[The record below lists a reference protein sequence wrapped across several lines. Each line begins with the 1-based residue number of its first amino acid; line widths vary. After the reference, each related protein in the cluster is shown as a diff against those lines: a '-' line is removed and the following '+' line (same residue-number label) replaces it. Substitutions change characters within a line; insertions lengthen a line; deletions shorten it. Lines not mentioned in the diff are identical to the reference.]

1 MLDSVAAPSHLLRR
15 TNRPTES
22 ILYAFY
28 SDRFVLPL
36 PAGHRFPMVKY
47 GQLRERVGRTLPGV
61 RLREPEAATDDV
73 LALAHHPD
81 WVARLADGRLRPDEI
96 RAIGFPWSPEMVERS
111 RRSAGACVE
120 AARRA
125 LRDGAA
131 ANLAGGT
138 HHASADRGEGF
149 CCFNDLAVA
158 ARLMQAERRVRRVA
172 IVDLDVHQGNGTA
185 EILARDDSVF
195 TLSIHGE
202 RNYPF
207 RKAVGDLDVALPDG
221 TGDDAYLD
229 ALDRALAELA
239 RRFAPDLILYL
250 AGADVYEGDRLGRLS
265 LTRPGI
271 AERDRRVFAFARRA
285 GLPVAVA
292 MGGGYCPRID
302 DIVEIHLETVRQ
314 AWSHAHGSMSA
325 MPESLHAARAEQGA
339 GANPGTENR

>member
-1 MLDSVAAPSHLLRR
+1 MSESLLD
-15 TNRPTES
+15 
-22 ILYAFY
+22 AFY

-36 PAGHRFPMVKY
+36 PAGHRFPMAKY
-47 GQLRERVGRTLPGV
+47 GQLRERVGRELTGV
-61 RLREPEAATDDV
+61 RLLEPAGATDGE

-81 WVARLADGRLRPDEI
+81 WVARLAEGRLRADEI

-111 RRSAGACVE
+111 RRSAGASIA
-120 AARRA
+120 AARSA
-125 LRDGAA
+125 LRDGAG

-149 CCFNDLAVA
+149 CCFNDLALA
-158 ARLMQAERRVRRVA
+158 ARRMQAERRARRVA

-185 EILARDDSVF
+185 EILSRDDSVF
-195 TLSIHGE
+195 TLSIHGD

-239 RRFAPDLILYL
+239 RRFDPDLLLYL

-265 LTRPGI
+265 LTGPGI
-271 AERDRRVFAFARRA
+271 AERDRRVFAFARRS

-302 DIVEIHLETVRQ
+302 EIVEIHLETVRQ
-314 AWSHAHGSMSA
+314 AWLHAHGSMSA
-325 MPESLHAARAEQGA
+325 MPRTLAPARAGQGA
-339 GANPGTENR
+339 GATPGTEHR